1 MRVGII
7 TMPFKGIAFI
17 TKTLVDWFK
26 RVGVEVVPIPFT
38 TPLKDAQMVV
48 KGIDGLC
55 LQGGPEIHPV
65 YKKLVFKML
74 DLVTEAKMPVFGI
87 CHGFQM
93 MLMYVSG
100 LTLQRIPRGPGSVL
114 QVSCDSEILKG
125 HDLTVSPKTFLH
137 DYGVYYDRFIENKSL
152 TKTFR
157 LLTVSE
163 DRDGKVY
170 ASGIEGRDLPFWG
183 FQFHPELDRG
193 LDWMADFFK
202 SQMTGSGHPDSP
214 RYVFSKPVVLWEK
227 TKCYV
232 FPGLKGPQQTR
243 KRRNKL

>member
-1 MRVGII
+1 
-7 TMPFKGIAFI
+7 MPYKSVSFI

-26 RVGVEVVPIPFT
+26 RVGIEVVPIPFT
-38 TPLKDAQMVV
+38 TPLKDAQVVV

-65 YKKLVFKML
+65 YKKLAFKML
-74 DLVTEAKMPVFGI
+74 DLVTDARLPVFGI

-100 LTLQRIPRGPGSVL
+100 LTLQHIPRGPGSVL
-114 QVSCDSEILKG
+114 QVSCDSEILSG

-137 DYGVYYDRFIENKSL
+137 DYGIYYDRFIENKSL
-152 TKTFR
+152 TKAFR

-163 DRDGKVY
+163 DRGGKVY
-170 ASGIEGRDLPFWG
+170 ASGIEGLDLPFWG

-202 SQMTGSGHPDSP
+202 GQMRGSGHPDSP
-214 RYVFSKPVVLWEK
+214 RYLFGKPVVLWEK
-227 TKCYV
+227 KLCYV
-232 FPGLKGPQQTR
+232 FSGTR
-243 KRRNKL
+243 RKTRRRTG

>member
-1 MRVGII
+1 
-7 TMPFKGIAFI
+7 MPFGNVSFI

-26 RVGVEVVPIPFT
+26 RVGINVVPIPFT
-38 TPLKDAQMVV
+38 TPLKDAQVVV

-65 YKKLVFKML
+65 YKKLAFKML
-74 DLVTEAKMPVFGI
+74 DLATDARLPVFGI

-100 LTLQRIPRGPGSVL
+100 LKLQHIPRGPGSVL

-125 HDLTVSPKTFLH
+125 HDLIVSPKTFLH
-137 DYGVYYDRFIENKSL
+137 DYGVYHDTFVTTKSL
-152 TKTFR
+152 TKAFR

-170 ASGIEGRDLPFWG
+170 VSGIEGQDRLDLPFWG

-193 LDWMADFFK
+193 LDWMAIFFK
-202 SQMTGSGHPDSP
+202 GQMRGSGHPVSKEP
-214 RYVFSKPVVLWEK
+214 YAFSKPVVLWAK
-227 TKCYV
+227 KQCYV
-232 FPGLKGPQQTR
+232 FPGRTGHQNTR

>member
-26 RVGVEVVPIPFT
+26 RVGVDVVPIPFT
-38 TPLKDAQMVV
+38 TPLKDAQVVV

-74 DLVTEAKMPVFGI
+74 DLATDVRMPVFGI

-100 LTLQRIPRGPGSVL
+100 LTLQHIPRGPGSVL
-114 QVSCDSEILKG
+114 QVSCGNEILKG
-125 HDLTVSPKTFLH
+125 HDLMVSPKTFLH
-137 DYGVYYDRFIENKSL
+137 DYGIYYDRFIENKSL

-163 DRDGKVY
+163 DSDGKVY
-170 ASGIEGRDLPFWG
+170 VSGIEGLDLPFWG

-202 SQMTGSGHPDSP
+202 GQMTGSGHPDSP
-214 RYVFSKPVVLWEK
+214 RYVFGKPVVLWEK
-227 TKCYV
+227 KKCYV
-232 FPGLKGPQQTR
+232 FPGTR
-243 KRRNKL
+243 RKTRRRTG

>member
-7 TMPFKGIAFI
+7 TMPYKSVSFI

-26 RVGVEVVPIPFT
+26 RVGINVVPIPFT
-38 TPLKDAQMVV
+38 TPLKDAQVVV

-65 YKKLVFKML
+65 YKKLAFKML
-74 DLVTEAKMPVFGI
+74 DLATEARLPVFGI

-100 LTLQRIPRGPGSVL
+100 LTLQHIPRGPGSVL

-170 ASGIEGRDLPFWG
+170 ASGIEGLDLPFWG
-183 FQFHPELDRG
+183 FQFHPELDRD
-193 LDWMADFFK
+193 LDWMANFFK
-202 SQMTGSGHPDSP
+202 GQMRGSGHPDSA
-214 RYVFSKPVVLWEK
+214 RYLFSKPVVLWEK
-227 TKCYV
+227 KQCYV
-232 FPGLKGPQQTR
+232 FPGARRKTR
-243 KRRNKL
+243 RRTG

>member
-7 TMPFKGIAFI
+7 TMPFGKVSFI

-26 RVGVEVVPIPFT
+26 RVSIEVIPIPFT
-38 TPLKDAQMVV
+38 TPLKDAQVVV

-55 LQGGPEIHPV
+55 LQGGPEIHPI
-65 YKKLVFKML
+65 YKKLAFKML
-74 DLVTEAKMPVFGI
+74 DLAADARLPVFGI

-100 LTLQRIPRGPGSVL
+100 LKLQHIPRGPGSVL

-137 DYGVYYDRFIENKSL
+137 DYGVYYDTFVTTKSL

-170 ASGIEGRDLPFWG
+170 ASGIEGLDLPFWG

-202 SQMTGSGHPDSP
+202 RQMRGSGHPVSA
-214 RYVFSKPVVLWEK
+214 RYLFGKPVVLWEK
-227 TKCYV
+227 KQCYV
-232 FPGLKGPQQTR
+232 FCGTR
-243 KRRNKL
+243 RKTRRRTG